1 MFTRTLKRL
10 LLTASMCCLVA
21 TANATPLDDA
31 TAAYNRGD
39 YAQALKISRPLAAK
53 GNAQAQFN
61 LGRMYRDG
69 FGVIQDY
76 KEAVKW
82 YRLAAAQGDAEAQ
95 YNLGFMYFIGWGVPQ
110 DYASAHMWFNLASAA
125 GDATAAQ
132 SRDVSASGM
141 TPQQIEKAQEMARK
155 CQGRNFKG
163 C

>member
-1 MFTRTLKRL
+1 MPTLKQL
-10 LLTASMCCLVA
+10 LLALSMCCLMA
-21 TANATPLDDA
+21 TANAAPLDDA

-39 YAQALKISRPLAAK
+39 YTQALKISRPLAAK
-53 GNAQAQFN
+53 GNAQAQLN
-61 LGRMYRDG
+61 LGRMYNNG

-95 YNLGFMYFIGWGVPQ
+95 DSLGFMYFIGWGVPQ

-125 GDATAAQ
+125 GHATGAH
-132 SRDVSASGM
+132 SRDVSARGM
-141 TPQQIEKAQEMARK
+141 TPQQIERAQDMARK
-155 CQGRNFKG
+155 CQERNFKG